1 MLTTERLVHPGGYH
15 TPWHS
20 HHAGQL
26 WRIAAG
32 LLVIETPLGR
42 SVVPAKHIGW
52 IPPGQQHAAF
62 SESAIEGCA
71 VYLDPAHCEGLPEEA
86 TLFESDD
93 FTDAL
98 FSRLSVAG
106 SEYDPRKLILLLEE
120 LALASQVRFYLP
132 VPTDPRLKNV
142 VRKLLQS
149 VDDNQTVESRASRA
163 SRAGMSVRTFNRRFS
178 AETGMNFVNW
188 RQLARVMQAMEWLAA
203 GKPVGWIALSCGY
216 SSVSAFIEVFGTWT
230 GKTPGQWAI
239 KEGPFA

>member
-71 VYLDPAHCEGLPEEA
+71 VYLDPAHCEGLPEKA

-93 FTDAL
+93 LTDAL

-142 VRKLLQS
+142 VRRLLQS
-149 VDDNQTVESRASRA
+149 VDDNQTVESHA

-216 SSVSAFIEVFGTWT
+216 SSVSAFIEVFRTWT

>member
-120 LALASQVRFYLP
+120 LVLASQVRFYLP

-149 VDDNQTVESRASRA
+149 VDDNQTVESHA

-216 SSVSAFIEVFGTWT
+216 SSVSAFIEVFRMWT

-239 KEGPFA
+239 KGGAVEPV

>member
-42 SVVPAKHIGW
+42 SLVPAKHIGW

-71 VYLDPAHCEGLPEEA
+71 VYLDPAHCEGLPEKA

-93 FTDAL
+93 LTDAL

-142 VRKLLQS
+142 VRRLLQS
-149 VDDNQTVESRASRA
+149 VDDNQTVESHA

-216 SSVSAFIEVFGTWT
+216 SSVSAFIEVFRTWT

>member
-149 VDDNQTVESRASRA
+149 VDDNQTVESHA

-216 SSVSAFIEVFGTWT
+216 SSVSAFIEVFRTWT

-239 KEGPFA
+239 KEGPFAQR

>member
-149 VDDNQTVESRASRA
+149 VDDNQTVESHA

>member
-71 VYLDPAHCEGLPEEA
+71 VYIDPAHCEGLPEKA

-149 VDDNQTVESRASRA
+149 VDDNQTVESHA

-216 SSVSAFIEVFGTWT
+216 SSVSAFIEVFRTWT

>member
-71 VYLDPAHCEGLPEEA
+71 VYLDPAHCEGLPEKA

-93 FTDAL
+93 LTDAL

-142 VRKLLQS
+142 VRRLLQS
-149 VDDNQTVESRASRA
+149 VDDNQTVESHA

-216 SSVSAFIEVFGTWT
+216 SSVSAFIEVFRAWT

>member
-15 TPWHS
+15 TLWHS

-71 VYLDPAHCEGLPEEA
+71 VYIDPAHCEGLPEKA

-149 VDDNQTVESRASRA
+149 VDDNQTVESHA

-216 SSVSAFIEVFGTWT
+216 SSVSAFIEVFRTWT

-239 KEGPFA
+239 KEGPFAQR

>member
-62 SESAIEGCA
+62 SESEIEGCA

-149 VDDNQTVESRASRA
+149 VDDNQTVESHA

-216 SSVSAFIEVFGTWT
+216 SSVSAFIEVFRTWT

-239 KEGPFA
+239 KEGPFAQR

>member
-149 VDDNQTVESRASRA
+149 VDDNQTVESHA

-216 SSVSAFIEVFGTWT
+216 SSVSAFIEVFRMWT

-239 KEGPFA
+239 KEGPFAQR

>member
-149 VDDNQTVESRASRA
+149 VDDNQTVESHA

-188 RQLARVMQAMEWLAA
+188 RQLARVMPAMEWRAA

-216 SSVSAFIEVFGTWT
+216 SSVSAFIEVFRTWT

>member
-106 SEYDPRKLILLLEE
+106 SEYDSRKLILLLEE

-149 VDDNQTVESRASRA
+149 VDDNQTVESHA

-216 SSVSAFIEVFGTWT
+216 NSVSAFIEVFRTWT

-239 KEGPFA
+239 KEGPFAQR

>member
-42 SVVPAKHIGW
+42 SVVPAKHIRW

-71 VYLDPAHCEGLPEEA
+71 VYLDPAHCEGLPEKA

-149 VDDNQTVESRASRA
+149 VDDNQTVESHA

-216 SSVSAFIEVFGTWT
+216 SSVSAFIEVFRTWT

-239 KEGPFA
+239 KEGPFAQR

>member
-71 VYLDPAHCEGLPEEA
+71 VYLDPAHCEGLPEKA

-149 VDDNQTVESRASRA
+149 VDDNQTVESHA

-216 SSVSAFIEVFGTWT
+216 SSVSAFIEVFRTWT

>member
-120 LALASQVRFYLP
+120 LVLASQVRFYLP

-149 VDDNQTVESRASRA
+149 VDDNQTVESHA

-216 SSVSAFIEVFGTWT
+216 SSVSAFIEVFRTWT